1 MYSSEPGPEDCVE
14 TLILVNNRILYVPN
28 GTVCFE
34 CNYSSLFFS
43 NDVLFRINDK
53 VINNSSESARVV
65 KNKNIF
71 TDTLVVFDTAEW
83 FEPFSVTYVQCC
95 DNGPYVNVNN
105 VCKGRYFVLAHT
117 GVFLMGRFI
126 LPLSCIMIMHI
137 STVAFNPPLT
147 TGETTV
153 VEGSTLNLFCGG
165 SNSAPQPT
173 LQWISPNGKVVGES
187 GELTIVTVTRN
198 MAGTYTCVATLPG
211 CTATMNTSVDI
222 TISPSKFGIK
232 VFTHFKN
239 ILQLNV
245 QH

>member
-1 MYSSEPGPEDCVE
+1 ME
-14 TLILVNNRILYVPN
+14 TLTLVNNSIIYVPN
-28 GTVCFE
+28 GIV
-34 CNYSSLFFS
+34 CNYKSSIFS

-53 VINNSSESARVV
+53 VINSSSESARVL
-65 KNKNIF
+65 KNTHIF

-95 DNGPYVNVNN
+95 DGHHVSNI
-105 VCKGRYFVLAHT
+105 CKGMYLVLAHT

-137 STVAFNPPLT
+137 STVAFNPPLI

-211 CTATMNTSVDI
+211 STSIMGTSVDI
-222 TISPSKFGIK
+222 TINPS
-232 VFTHFKN
+232 
-239 ILQLNV
+239 
-245 QH
+245 